1 MHSGKIKKIVHDR
14 GFGFILDTDGRE
26 LFFHRNSLV
35 DVQFSEL
42 SERQEVEYEV
52 EKTAKGPCAVNVRI
66 SQKPQEGE
74 GSEKL

>member
-1 MHSGKIKKIVHDR
+1 MHSGKIKKLVHDR

-52 EKTAKGPCAVNVRI
+52 EKTAKGPSAVNVRI
-66 SQKPQEGE
+66 SQKPTEG
-74 GSEKL
+74 GQSEEL